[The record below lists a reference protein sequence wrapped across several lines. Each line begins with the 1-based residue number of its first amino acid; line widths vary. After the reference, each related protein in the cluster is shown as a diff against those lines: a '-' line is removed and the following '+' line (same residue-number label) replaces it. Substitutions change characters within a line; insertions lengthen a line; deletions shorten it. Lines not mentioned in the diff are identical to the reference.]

1 MAPKQKGG
9 GSAPKKH
16 SVADEV
22 EETLQAVVRGLY
34 SCTWGLPGAWGLGG
48 RGGAGH

>member
-9 GSAPKKH
+9 GSAPKKQ

-22 EETLQAVVRGLY
+22 EETLQAVVRLFFSGL
-34 SCTWGLPGAWGLGG
+34 AWSLSEEG
-48 RGGAGH
+48 RRGILNVG